1 MNEFAIE
8 WTKGRNYAG
17 VTVPSGT
24 ALKSKLMRYAQE
36 RPDEVKLMAEN
47 KDGSAFF
54 HIPISYVKVSP
65 PRKVSEEQKKA
76 AGERF
81 RRMWEEKR
89 ETEEDQ

>member
-1 MNEFAIE
+1 MNEFVIE
-8 WTKGRNYAG
+8 WTKKGEYAG

-24 ALKSKLMRYAQE
+24 ALKSKLMRYVQE
-36 RPDEVKLMAEN
+36 RPDEVKLKSDN

-54 HIPISYVKVSP
+54 HVPVSYIKCSP
-65 PRKVSEEQKKA
+65 PRKVSEAQREA

-89 ETEEDQ
+89 EMEE